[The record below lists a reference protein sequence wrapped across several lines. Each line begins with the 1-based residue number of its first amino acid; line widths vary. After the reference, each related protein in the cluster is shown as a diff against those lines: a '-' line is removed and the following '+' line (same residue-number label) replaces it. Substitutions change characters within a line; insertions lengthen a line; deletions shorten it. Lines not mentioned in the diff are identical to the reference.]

1 MEPGM
6 RSRRKRKYPN
16 IPHSI
21 EEVDEYMQEASL
33 DLNRNYRGIIETED
47 KKKIGILFY
56 HEKLFKELKEWTEL
70 GFDGTFFIVPDPFY
84 QLWTGK

>member
-1 MEPGM
+1 M
-6 RSRRKRKYPN
+6 RSRRKRKYLN

-21 EEVDEYMQEASL
+21 EEVDEYMQEATL
-33 DLNRNYRGIIETED
+33 DLNRNCRGIIETED
-47 KKKIGILFY
+47 KKKIGVLFY
-56 HEKLFKELKEWTEL
+56 HELKEWNEL